1 MNVLSE
7 QNLGAHNRPQRMVT
21 EVQTCTIPKGT
32 KLQRKDILGVP
43 KLNCTE
49 LGNMQGK
56 KRACMNNGVES
67 VTVAERC
74 SKK

>member
-1 MNVLSE
+1 MNVLGE
-7 QNLGAHNRPQRMVT
+7 QNIGAHNRPQCT
-21 EVQTCTIPKGT
+21 GTKEQTCTILRGT
-32 KLQRKDILGVP
+32 KLQQKDILGAL

-49 LGNMQGK
+49 LGGMQGK